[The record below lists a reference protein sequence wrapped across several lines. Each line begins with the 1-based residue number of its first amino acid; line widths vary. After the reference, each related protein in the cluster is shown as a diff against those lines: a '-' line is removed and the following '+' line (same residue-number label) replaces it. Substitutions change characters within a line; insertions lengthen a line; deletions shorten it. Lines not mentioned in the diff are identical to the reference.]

1 MLALNRQF
9 RSDRSVGDK
18 QFVLLHRVFCLNTY
32 ETQPWSASILTD
44 PFAPLRQRFL
54 ARCAA
59 QLAELKAARHRGPS
73 PRSNASLIPT
83 AHSLAGAAG
92 TFGFAEIS
100 VRASELER
108 LLNEQADD
116 GAAHTALDALIT
128 EIEQTL
134 K

>member
-1 MLALNRQF
+1 MSLKPGRGAPPTLN
-9 RSDRSVGDK
+9 
-18 QFVLLHRVFCLNTY
+18 
-32 ETQPWSASILTD
+32 D

-59 QLAELKAARHRGPS
+59 QLAELKAARHTVLFKG
-73 PRSNASLIPT
+73 SNDSLIAT

-100 VRASELER
+100 VQASALET
-108 LLNEQADD
+108 LLIEQPDD
-116 GAAHTALDALIT
+116 GAVHAALDGL
-128 EIEQTL
+128 IEQLEHTL